1 MTPGLVGVDWGTT
14 NRRAYRLDGAGVCVA
29 EHADAEGLLAARGR
43 FAQSLDVA
51 LAALGVEDPGV
62 RVVMSGMVGSAS
74 GWVEAPYLNLST
86 PLGELAAHLVPVPGA
101 NRRCHIVP
109 GYCQRSGNAADV
121 MRGEETQLL
130 GALALGC
137 GDGWFVLPGTHSKWV
152 QLRGG
157 RIEAFTTYMTGE
169 LFDVLARLGTLA
181 DAADSTGTA
190 GEASAAAFLEGV
202 RAEPDA
208 ALSHALFGCR
218 ARVVAGIMP
227 AAQARSYLSG
237 LLIGAEW
244 HDARRRGGGRLPS
257 HLTLIGSAELAARY
271 ATVAAALDVVVDVL
285 DPRAAYLAA
294 LAALEARPV
303 STLLRARP

>member
-29 EHADAEGLLAARGR
+29 EHADADGLLAARGR

-51 LAALGVEDPGV
+51 LAALGVEDPGM

-74 GWVEAPYLNLST
+74 GWVEAPYLDLST
-86 PLGELAAHLVPVPGA
+86 PLDELSSHLVPVPGA
-101 NRRCHIVP
+101 NRRCYIVP
-109 GYCQRSGNAADV
+109 GYCQRSRNAADV

-157 RIEAFTTYMTGE
+157 RIDAFTTYMTGE
-169 LFDVLARLGTLA
+169 LFDLLARLGTLA
-181 DAADSTGTA
+181 DAAGPD
-190 GEASAAAFLEGV
+190 GETSAAAFLDGV

-227 AAQARSYLSG
+227 AAQAHSYLSG

-244 HDARRRGGGRLPS
+244 HDVRRRCGGRLPS
-257 HLTLIGSAELAARY
+257 RLTLIGSAKLAARY
-271 ATVAAALDVVVDVL
+271 GAVAAALDVVVDVL

-294 LAALEARPV
+294 LAALEAQPA
-303 STLLRARP
+303 STLLPASP